1 MFISMVHISTAEL
14 HITSYLKTA
23 GELSGQMMQSV
34 CNIMEK
40 VLSSITGIK
49 TYRSYPDKLGTLYA
63 KFKKKIIKFNS

>member
-23 GELSGQMMQSV
+23 EEISGQMMQSV

-49 TYRSYPDKLGTLYA
+49 TYRSSPDKLGTLYA
-63 KFKKKIIKFNS
+63 KLKKKIIKFNS

>member
-49 TYRSYPDKLGTLYA
+49 TYRSYPD
-63 KFKKKIIKFNS
+63 